1 VQESPPGRLG
11 DFQRVGRQTLPELDD
26 ALPPEKLAKY
36 QDVFRKEGRNASQE
50 IVQESPPGRLGDFQR
65 VGRQTL
71 IELDDALPPEKL
83 AKYQAHCHNL
93 TFCGCI
99 RKSGSRYEPMKHCGW
114 CADTSSGMVG
124 NAKGPHA
131 SEGTCSRWIW
141 RPTDCET
148 LWCPAYHNQYFFMQA
163 SLPVMLCVALTITVY
178 LIPFPDQPYTLSE
191 ETKCVRTQAEFNKGL
206 WGVRTKHKFV
216 GAYANSVP
224 ETNSLFQTLWALMQS
239 TSVKKSYCSICTQV
253 TLVCIT
259 RTIFKLSPLWLTQ
272 LGFQEIHVLT
282 SQTARVADQL
292 RGLTSFVFGFYLIGR
307 IGWWWD
313 VMACGKAV
321 QASIHDIAMLVGA
334 IVHEEGD
341 EWLELKFDLL
351 RYLCCLLVFS
361 FPRTDNKMA
370 LLTDDMLMELGFLKE
385 KEVELLLSSFYP
397 RQMIVKWTTCW
408 SSKYIH
414 NVMER
419 QLVMQKV
426 SERRRGGWPPLGARA
441 GGNGA
446 AGRIGRRVRGR
457 H

>member
-1 VQESPPGRLG
+1 
-11 DFQRVGRQTLPELDD
+11 
-26 ALPPEKLAKY
+26 
-36 QDVFRKEGRNASQE
+36 
-50 IVQESPPGRLGDFQR
+50 
-65 VGRQTL
+65 
-71 IELDDALPPEKL
+71 
-83 AKYQAHCHNL
+83 
-93 TFCGCI
+93 
-99 RKSGSRYEPMKHCGW
+99 
-114 CADTSSGMVG
+114 
-124 NAKGPHA
+124 
-131 SEGTCSRWIW
+131 
-141 RPTDCET
+141 
-148 LWCPAYHNQYFFMQA
+148 
-163 SLPVMLCVALTITVY
+163 
-178 LIPFPDQPYTLSE
+178 
-191 ETKCVRTQAEFNKGL
+191 
-206 WGVRTKHKFV
+206 
-216 GAYANSVP
+216 
-224 ETNSLFQTLWALMQS
+224 LWALMQS

-341 EWLELKFDLL
+341 EWLELKFDLF
-351 RYLCCLLVFS
+351 RYLCCLFVFS

-385 KEVELLLSSFYP
+385 KEVELLRSSFYP

-426 SERRRGGWPPLGARA
+426 SELRDNSNRLQMTVGMRPPWTFEALLYATIRLWIVIITFSDAVASDDRGLALILPIGIPLVSFTLFTSFYQVILHMLDSFNAPFGQHMDALNVETLFLETETTVWEYLTSPHPPKGDGIKESARGRFARA
-441 GGNGA
+441 ASALKISGKSRSKSEA
-446 AGRIGRRVRGR
+446 HSEHSVT
-457 H
+457 